1 MFSNSPC
8 SSHAILLLA
17 LAEFP
22 STYPSAAITSFHC
35 VLWRKA
41 YVSLLRVCSFPCIEC
56 ARAKSVATIPE
67 FDYPQAMAVNTF
79 TDRVY
84 VLQES
89 TNVVTEIDGLTNSAV
104 KIPLPPAG
112 Q

>member
-1 MFSNSPC
+1 MSRCFV
-8 SSHAILLLA
+8 
-17 LAEFP
+17 
-22 STYPSAAITSFHC
+22 C
-35 VLWRKA
+35 VLFL
-41 YVSLLRVCSFPCIEC
+41 VSSALGQSL
-56 ARAKSVATIPE
+56 VATIPE